1 MTNTNLINCDV
12 FIPVRLNNKR
22 LPGKALKKI
31 NDVPI
36 IFHLI
41 KRLQTSSMIRNI
53 VVCTTTNKS
62 DDVLVQFLEKEKIKF
77 FRGDEKDILMR
88 FLGAA
93 KKFDTDFII
102 NVDGD
107 DIYSDPKYVEKIILE
122 YKKTNADYIDMEKFP
137 FGFRSVAF
145 SKDAL
150 IKICNLKTTN
160 DTETGYRDFFKKNSS
175 IFQHIITY
183 SDENDFT
190 KNLRFTLDYQEDLE
204 LAEIIINKMGND
216 FHLDDLI
223 TFLKNNPK
231 LLKITQGLEEKWWK
245 HYNQNLAIFSFKQD
259 DVN

>member
-12 FIPVRLNNKR
+12 FIPVRLDNKR

-107 DIYSDPKYVEKIILE
+107 DIYSDVRYVEKII
-122 YKKTNADYIDMEKFP
+122 
-137 FGFRSVAF
+137 
-145 SKDAL
+145 
-150 IKICNLKTTN
+150 
-160 DTETGYRDFFKKNSS
+160 
-175 IFQHIITY
+175 
-183 SDENDFT
+183 
-190 KNLRFTLDYQEDLE
+190 
-204 LAEIIINKMGND
+204 
-216 FHLDDLI
+216 
-223 TFLKNNPK
+223 
-231 LLKITQGLEEKWWK
+231 
-245 HYNQNLAIFSFKQD
+245 
-259 DVN
+259 